1 MGIHEAHLPLYVSL
15 PDIGK
20 YHVQDS
26 NLILSTE
33 VATHSCERLHHL
45 TDGHGKMPC
54 LGIEPKVCI
63 TPPYR
68 NIPLY
73 RGITDGS

>member
-15 PDIGK
+15 PYIEK

-33 VATHSCERLHHL
+33 GATRSYERLHHL
-45 TDGHGKMPC
+45 TDGHGKMP
-54 LGIEPKVCI
+54 I
-63 TPPYR
+63 
-68 NIPLY
+68 
-73 RGITDGS
+73 